1 MVRPPGCRGTGV
13 ELDEQVREPSSDGHG
28 FTAGSAETS
37 LWSRPP
43 LCGDPRF
50 GFRSPGPGARKDTER
65 WGCSTPCRGGAATL
79 RPGSRGCRAHG
90 PRTKAGLRASR
101 AGVWKESLD
110 AGLRC
115 RPQEAALAPMMGH
128 SVSPEQLGE
137 SEGQTQEAQPNVGKS
152 PTQHM
157 SHRAHLLCNT
167 VCRSNP

>member
-1 MVRPPGCRGTGV
+1 MGLLHPMP
-13 ELDEQVREPSSDGHG
+13 
-28 FTAGSAETS
+28 
-37 LWSRPP
+37 
-43 LCGDPRF
+43 
-50 GFRSPGPGARKDTER
+50 R
-65 WGCSTPCRGGAATL
+65 WGCHAEAWKQRLQGT
-79 RPGSRGCRAHG
+79 
-90 PRTKAGLRASR
+90 RTTDKAGLRASR